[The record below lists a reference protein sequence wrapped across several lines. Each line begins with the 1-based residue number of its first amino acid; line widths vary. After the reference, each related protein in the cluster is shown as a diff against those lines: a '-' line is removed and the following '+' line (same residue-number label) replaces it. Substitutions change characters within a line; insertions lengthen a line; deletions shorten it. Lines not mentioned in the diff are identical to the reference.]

1 MHVLINKLRI
11 SICFVEETI
20 NASEFFQHPDCSHN
34 NYVYMHLLPTEK
46 NINILR
52 KVFEIE
58 TLCKNNLKSQPHP
71 LFSLTSSD
79 IDFKYIC

>member
-1 MHVLINKLRI
+1 MHVLINKSKLRI

-34 NYVYMHLLPTEK
+34 DYVYMHFLPTEK

-58 TLCKNNLKSQPHP
+58 TLCKNKFKKSTTPP
-71 LFSLTSSD
+71 FLFTF
-79 IDFKYIC
+79 IGY

>member
-11 SICFVEETI
+11 SICFVEETT

-34 NYVYMHLLPTEK
+34 DYVYMHLLLTEK

-52 KVFEIE
+52 KVLEIE
-58 TLCKNNLKSQPHP
+58 TLCKNKFKKSTTPP
-71 LFSLTSSD
+71 FLFNF
-79 IDFKYIC
+79 IGY